1 MCAPL
6 PERPRA
12 SRPGGCYGHDRDD
25 AVSDEKSGF
34 GGRGGGGPKKPP
46 ATFGDVMLGIP
57 SGARDRDGGPR
68 GPRRERG
75 GGGDRPQR
83 GERPQA
89 APAGTEGT
97 PPPPEGGQAAAGP
110 PSQARD
116 QERPRRKDRPERG
129 DRDRGPKKK
138 PAGPLVVVKRASGVV
153 ETRALGE
160 KEPQGGGGEPEVEA
174 GEGPKAEAAEGSSA
188 PPPAPAPVAPP
199 VPRGPSVADEVQE
212 QQSFAEMFEAS
223 SKDGGGARR
232 AVRVGEK
239 VKGTIFQLGA
249 DTAFV
254 SLGGRSEAM
263 IELRELKDDE
273 GILRLGVGDEIEAHV
288 VEAGAKGIV
297 LSRTLSKG
305 TASMA
310 MLAEARASGMPVEGL
325 VLSVNKGG
333 LEVAV
338 GDTRAFCP
346 VSQIDVRFVEK
357 PDQFIGERLT
367 FRVIEI
373 RDRNVVLSRRS
384 LLEEE
389 QKALAAE
396 TRKKLTNG
404 VVVHGKVTSV
414 RDFGA
419 FVDLGGVEGM
429 IPVGEMSHTRIGH
442 PSELVK
448 VGDEVEVEIL
458 RIEPPNPNSP
468 DKAKQKERITLSMR
482 SRMED
487 PWKAALEEIKEGA
500 KLGGKVVRLQPFGA
514 FVELRPGVDGLIH
527 ISAMSSR
534 RIAHPRDV
542 LKVGQ
547 EVQVTVEKVD
557 PAEKRIGLRL
567 LTPEGEDAASAMGPQ
582 IPIRPAKVEK
592 GEEGAKEK
600 KPPEAAGPRAEPAP
614 RPRVGQ
620 VVTGKV
626 DRIEPY
632 GVFLAF
638 PGGKGLVP
646 ASETGTERG
655 TDMKRH
661 FQLGQELKVQVLEI
675 DQAGKIRLSMT
686 AAQRAE
692 ERADME
698 AYQKTQQPKG
708 GGKKGFGTFAD
719 LLKGKDLTGG
729 KS

>member
-1 MCAPL
+1 
-6 PERPRA
+6 
-12 SRPGGCYGHDRDD
+12 
-25 AVSDEKSGF
+25 VSDEKSGF
-34 GGRGGGGPKKPP
+34 GGKGGGGPKKPP

-57 SGARDRDGGPR
+57 SGARDRDGGGR
-68 GPRRERG
+68 GPRRERRDGGG
-75 GGGDRPQR
+75 GGGDRHQR
-83 GERPQA
+83 GDRRNEP
-89 APAGTEGT
+89 PAST
-97 PPPPEGGQAAAGP
+97 PEGGAAPSDGQAPA
-110 PSQARD
+110 QA
-116 QERPRRKDRPERG
+116 QEPGERSRRKDRPERG
-129 DRDRGPKKK
+129 ERGDRHQNQQKKK

-153 ETRALGE
+153 ETRPLGE
-160 KEPQGGGGEPEVEA
+160 KEPQAAAAGAPPEAAEA
-174 GEGPKAEAAEGSSA
+174 PRAEAAEGAS
-188 PPPAPAPVAPP
+188 PAVPVPAAPVAPA
-199 VPRGPSVADEVQE
+199 PRGPSVADEVPE
-212 QQSFAEMFEAS
+212 NQSFAEMFEAS
-223 SKDGGGARR
+223 SKEGGGSRR
-232 AVRVGEK
+232 MVRVGEK

-263 IELRELKDDE
+263 IDLRELKDEE

-297 LSRTLSKG
+297 LSRSLSKG

-310 MLAEARASGMPVEGL
+310 MLAEARASGIPVEGL

-346 VSQIDVRFVEK
+346 VSQIDIRFVEK
-357 PDQFIGERLT
+357 PDQFIGERLK

-384 LLEEE
+384 ILEEE

-396 TRKKLTNG
+396 TRKKLAEG
-404 VVVHGKVTSV
+404 VVTRGKITSV

-442 PSELVK
+442 PSEVVK
-448 VGDEVEVEIL
+448 VGDEVEVEVL
-458 RIEPPNPNSP
+458 RIEPANPNSP
-468 DKAKQKERITLSMR
+468 DKAKQKERIALSMR

-500 KLGGKVVRLQPFGA
+500 KLAGKVVRLQPFGA

-547 EVQVTVEKVD
+547 EVQVSVEKVD

-567 LTPEGEDAASAMGPQ
+567 LTPEGEDAASAVGPQ
-582 IPIRPAKVEK
+582 IPIKPAAKA
-592 GEEGAKEK
+592 EEGGAQEK
-600 KPPEAAGPRAEPAP
+600 KPEGAAGVAAAATPKAEPAP
-614 RPRVGQ
+614 RPKVGQ

-655 TDMKRH
+655 TDLKRH

-675 DQAGKIRLSMT
+675 DQSGKIRLSVT

-698 AYQKTQQPKG
+698 AYQKSQQPKG

-719 LLKGKDLTGG
+719 LLKGKNLLGP
-729 KS
+729 KQ